1 MRRFFL
7 ALGVRVEV
15 GARPL
20 PDVIQAPQCPAHGVL
35 RHALVGEEREYLLE
49 QGHRPTG
56 RRVAEILGRDGEEG
70 FEQVLSV
77 LVQQRVAAPACFV
90 RQGGGVAGLQV
101 RLDPVVDALPGDA
114 EHPGDVGGG
123 AAKVELQ
130 DRKRPPVPA
139 GIGGVRELTAE
150 ALALPGGQV
159 EPAHA
164 LLLLFCRSSS

>member
-15 GARPL
+15 VARPL
-20 PDVIQAPQCPAHGVL
+20 PDVIQAPQRPAHGVL
-35 RHALVGEEREYLLE
+35 GHALVGEEREHLLE

-56 RRVAEILGRDGEEG
+56 RRVAEVLGRDGEKG
-70 FEQVLSV
+70 FEQVRLV
-77 LVQQRVAAPACFV
+77 LVQQRVPAPPCFV
-90 RQGGGVAGLQV
+90 RQRGGVAGLHV

-114 EHPGDVGGG
+114 EHPGDVSGGP
-123 AAKVELQ
+123 AKVELQ
-130 DRKRPPVPA
+130 DRQGPPVQA

-150 ALALPGGQV
+150 ALALPSRQV

-164 LLLLFCRSSS
+164 LLLLLCRSGS